1 MRLHD
6 KHNYIGLIKISCD
19 SAFSE
24 TMSPA
29 THNKKILLR
38 SLNDMIN
45 HIDFY

>member
-24 TMSPA
+24 TMSP
-29 THNKKILLR
+29 NKNILLR